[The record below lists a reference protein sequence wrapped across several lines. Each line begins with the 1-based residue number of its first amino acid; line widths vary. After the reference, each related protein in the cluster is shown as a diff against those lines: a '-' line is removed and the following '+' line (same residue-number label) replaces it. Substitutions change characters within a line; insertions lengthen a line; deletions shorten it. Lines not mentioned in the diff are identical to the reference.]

1 MWVTAFDEVAEAI
14 LGITV
19 KKFSAFDDDGR
30 KRVAGGVSGMKW
42 YMTIEKTHGVY
53 TNYTVE
59 SMEPAGYFY
68 WTVTPKQTYRVVESM
83 RLTRGFDH
91 DRVDEH
97 CSGYALRSPVVIN
110 IFVIV
115 RYL

>member
-1 MWVTAFDEVAEAI
+1 MWVTAFDEVAEVI
-14 LGITV
+14 LGVTV

-30 KRVAGGVSGMKW
+30 KRVVGEVSGMKC

-68 WTVTPKQTYRVVESM
+68 RTITPKQTYRVVESM

-91 DRVDEH
+91 DCVYEH
-97 CSGYALRSPVVIN
+97 CSGYALRSPVFIN
-110 IFVIV
+110 IFAIV